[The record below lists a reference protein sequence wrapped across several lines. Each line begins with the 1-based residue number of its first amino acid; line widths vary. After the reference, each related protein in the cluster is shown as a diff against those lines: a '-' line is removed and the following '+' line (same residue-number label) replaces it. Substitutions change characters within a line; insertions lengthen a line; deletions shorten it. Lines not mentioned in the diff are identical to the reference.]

1 MTTVMWLLLYLWVFY
16 LGFVLYAGCQPA
28 IKNAIKTKCWRDW
41 LPLVPVAPVLIVCG
55 LMDVAFNQTVG
66 RLMFWEWTYTLTFS
80 ERLDLHYGETG
91 WRGSM
96 ARSIGNVLDKILPQH
111 IHA

>member
-1 MTTVMWLLLYLWVFY
+1 MIAVLWLMLYLWVFY
-16 LGFVLYAGCQPA
+16 LGFVIYAGCQ
-28 IKNAIKTKCWRDW
+28 NAILARKW
-41 LPLVPVAPVLIVCG
+41 LVILPCAPVLIVCG

-80 ERLDLHYGETG
+80 ERLDYHFHENT

-96 ARSIGNVLDKILPQH
+96 ARAIGNLLDDILPRH
-111 IHA
+111 IY